1 MTFLRAG
8 AVILQLLVNIT
19 ALFFIVL
26 PFTLTAVTGGTRR
39 LDYVIPILIRGMDI
53 FLCVA
58 LPTFARFMV
67 KEDTFVM
74 FYFSLLNVMPVI
86 FTTTSIWVYCKLLS
100 HFYSHCTNLSNSSS
114 DWRRPSSRH
123 RYNPSTI
130 TGGLPLYR

>member
-8 AVILQLLVNIT
+8 AVLLQLLVNIT

-26 PFTLTAVTGGTRR
+26 PFTTLTAVTGGTRR

-74 FYFSLLNVMPVI
+74 FYFSLLNVMI
-86 FTTTSIWVYCKLLS
+86 FTTIWVYCKLLS
-100 HFYSHCTNLSNSSS
+100 HFYFTLH
-114 DWRRPSSRH
+114 
-123 RYNPSTI
+123 
-130 TGGLPLYR
+130 